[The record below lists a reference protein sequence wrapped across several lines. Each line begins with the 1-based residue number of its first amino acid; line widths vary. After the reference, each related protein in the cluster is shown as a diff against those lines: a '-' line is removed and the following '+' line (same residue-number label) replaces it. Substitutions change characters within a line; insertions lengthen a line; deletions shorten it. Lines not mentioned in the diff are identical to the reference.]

1 MSRENEKNLWESVK
15 ATFEKNENIKLGK
28 YFSQSINNDIKH
40 LLFTF
45 SRYKFASKM
54 LENNKNIE
62 LLELGC
68 NEGIG
73 TYFFEQ
79 TKSYKKIVGI
89 DLDGEGIKWAK
100 ENITNN
106 CIEFIEDNFMG
117 KKYGEFDAVV
127 SLDVIEHIE
136 TAQEQQFME
145 TICSNLKDTGTVII
159 GTPNENM
166 DPYASEASKIGH
178 INLYDQKRLYKLLNQ
193 YFHNVFIFGM
203 NDEVVNTG
211 FYPMSCY
218 IMALCC
224 NKRNKGF

>member
-1 MSRENEKNLWESVK
+1 MNENTGKNLWESVK
-15 ATFEKNENIKLGK
+15 ATFKDDNLTLGK
-28 YFSQSINNDIKH
+28 YFSQAINNDIKH
-40 LLFTF
+40 LVFAF

-54 LENNKNIE
+54 LENNSNIE

-68 NEGIG
+68 NEGLG

-79 TKSYKKIVGI
+79 TKAYKKIVGI
-89 DLDGEGIKWAK
+89 DLDSEGIKWAK
-100 ENITNN
+100 ENIHSE
-106 CIEFIEDNFMG
+106 CIEFIEDDFMG

-136 TAQEQQFME
+136 MSQEYKFME

-166 DPYASEASKIGH
+166 APYASEASRVGH
-178 INLYDQKRLYKLLNQ
+178 INLYNQKRLHNLLSK
-193 YFHNVFIFGM
+193 YFNNVFIFGM
-203 NDEVVNTG
+203 NDEVLHTG

-224 NKRNKGF
+224 NKKK